1 MRSTS
6 SPPNSPAVVVAGGD
20 RRAPAAMFISPLSVA
35 VPPLLAVAW
44 LAFDTDSGVPP
55 LWLFAGSAAVSAF
68 LAVSLSRGLSR
79 RLRTISSVLA
89 ALREGDFSIR
99 ARRTEAD
106 TALDEVLRE
115 LNELGNTLREHRLG
129 QLESWTLLQKVLAEL
144 DVVVLAFDQ
153 RGGVK
158 LSNDAAS
165 RALGEPASKLIGKP
179 ARELGLDM
187 VMQGSAQ
194 RIIEDCPALGASRA
208 WELRRSSFRLEGQV
222 HSLVVLS
229 DMSRALRD
237 QEHDA
242 WKRLIRVLGHELNNS
257 LAPIQSISENLLRS
271 IERQPRSDGW
281 ELDAKS
287 GLSVIQRRAAA
298 LTRFTAA
305 YARLAR
311 LPPPTLRPLNIA
323 DCVRRAVGLEQRLV
337 VEVADGG
344 NATVMGD
351 PDQLDQ
357 LLINLIKNAV
367 EAAMECDGGVFVYWK
382 TTAAKVDVVVED
394 EGHGISETD
403 NLFVPFFTTKAGGS
417 GIGLALARQIAEA
430 HQGTL
435 RLKPRHPRG
444 AVAILQL
451 PLARD
456 ALAPAG
462 SRA

>member
-1 MRSTS
+1 
-6 SPPNSPAVVVAGGD
+6 
-20 RRAPAAMFISPLSVA
+20 MFIRPLSVA
-35 VPPLLAVAW
+35 VPPLLAVVW
-44 LAFDTDSGVPP
+44 LAFAPDSIVHP
-55 LWLFAGSAAVSAF
+55 LWLFAGSAATSA
-68 LAVSLSRGLSR
+68 LVAVFVSRGLSR

-89 ALREGDFSIR
+89 ALRDGDFSIR
-99 ARRTEAD
+99 ARRTATD

-129 QLESWTLLQKVLAEL
+129 QLESWTLLKKVLAEL
-144 DVVVLAFDQ
+144 DVVVLAFDK

-165 RALGEPASKLIGKP
+165 RSLGEPASKLIGKH
-179 ARELGLDM
+179 ARELGLEI
-187 VMQGSAQ
+187 VLQGPAP
-194 RIIEDCPALGASRA
+194 RILEECTPLGVSSA

-229 DMSRALRD
+229 DMSGALRG
-237 QEHDA
+237 QERDA

-271 IERQPRSDGW
+271 IERQPRSQGW
-281 ELDAKS
+281 EIDAKS

-323 DCVRRAVGLEQRLV
+323 DCVRRAVGLEQRLA
-337 VEVADGG
+337 VEVTDGG
-344 NATVMGD
+344 TAIVLGD

-367 EAAMECDGGVFVYWK
+367 EAASECHGGVFVHWK
-382 TTAAKVDVVVED
+382 TTTSKVDVVVED

-403 NLFVPFFTTKAGGS
+403 NLFVPFFTTKAEGS
-417 GIGLALARQIAEA
+417 GIGLALARQIAEG
-430 HQGTL
+430 HQGSL

-444 AVAILQL
+444 ATAILQL

-456 ALAPAG
+456 APVPATA
-462 SRA
+462 RV